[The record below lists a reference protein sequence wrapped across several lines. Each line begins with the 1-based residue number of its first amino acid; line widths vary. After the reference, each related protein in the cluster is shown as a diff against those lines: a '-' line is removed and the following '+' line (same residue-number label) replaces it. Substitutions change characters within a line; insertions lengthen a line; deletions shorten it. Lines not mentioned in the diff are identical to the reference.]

1 MSKRHDKENP
11 VIEHIKL
18 LKKHG
23 RLDEKAFLEAVDVLD
38 ETGNQRLLEEYLQ
51 EQAPVKAEIAVSG
64 KPFSVPDETAD
75 GIIRFATAYNDQ
87 PVGLNPHEC
96 HVLIAGQTG
105 CGKSTLL
112 RLIFTSALLL
122 NERQE

>member
-1 MSKRHDKENP
+1 MNKRHDKENP